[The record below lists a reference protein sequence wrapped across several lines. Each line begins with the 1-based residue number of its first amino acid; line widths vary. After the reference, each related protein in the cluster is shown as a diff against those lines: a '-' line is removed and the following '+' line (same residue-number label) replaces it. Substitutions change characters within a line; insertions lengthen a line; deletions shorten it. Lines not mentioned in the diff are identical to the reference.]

1 MVTRRR
7 FLTLSA
13 AGVVSAGI
21 LGDLSGWKSV
31 FASVESSI
39 TYAKSLNRNLGK
51 RFIVRDPE
59 SGRKQFLKLIEV
71 KDIKNPL
78 DKKLGIERESFSL
91 LFEGQKE
98 HLLEQGVYE
107 FSSRSMPDSRV
118 LVVPVTADPG
128 IYEVNFNFF
137 KS

>member
-13 AGVVSAGI
+13 AGVVSASI
-21 LGDLSGWKSV
+21 LGDLPGGASV

-39 TYAKSLNRNLGK
+39 TYAKSLKRYLGK

-91 LFEGQKE
+91 LFEGQKKN
-98 HLLEQGVYE
+98 LLEQGLYE
-107 FSSRSMPDSRV
+107 FSSGSMPDSRV

-137 KS
+137 KP

>member
-21 LGDLSGWKSV
+21 LGDLSGRTSV
-31 FASVESSI
+31 LASVESSI
-39 TYAKSLNRNLGK
+39 AYAKSLNRYRGK

-107 FSSRSMPDSRV
+107 FSSRSMPDSRL